1 MPASTALQIQTG
13 RHRGAQNH
21 FPRVASRGRSGWT
34 IAKLALLRELN
45 HAFRSDLVEIA
56 DLLGETRHHCN
67 LALDAMLGRSAI
79 EAYAYLEQRASM
91 NAHHEARV

>member
-1 MPASTALQIQTG
+1 MPASAALQIQTG
-13 RHRGAQNH
+13 RHRGAQHH

-67 LALDAMLGRSAI
+67 VALDAMLGRSPI
-79 EAYAYLEQRASM
+79 EAYAFLEQRASKD
-91 NAHHEARV
+91 AHLEVRV